1 MPSSP
6 TDLAAT
12 TRAEQDSVI
21 LHLGDPDRHFWLVRS
36 VARVIGVS
44 LGQAMVEGALE
55 QEECRRM
62 INRCRTC
69 ALVSACETWLADS
82 GGHADAPPPGCVVST
97 DLNRLKQVARHEGAH

>member
-44 LGQAMVEGALE
+44 LGQAMVQGAIE

-69 ALVSACETWLADS
+69 ALVSACEAWLAES
-82 GGHADAPPPGCVVST
+82 GGRADAPPPGCVVST
-97 DLNRLKQVARHEGAH
+97 ELNRLKHMMRHEGAH

>member
-6 TDLAAT
+6 TDLADMM
-12 TRAEQDSVI
+12 RGEQGCVI

-44 LGQAMVEGALE
+44 LGQAMVQGVIE
-55 QEECRRM
+55 QDECRQM

-69 ALVSACETWLADS
+69 ALVGACEAWLAES
-82 GGHADAPPPGCVVST
+82 GGRADAPPPGCVIST
-97 DLNRLKQVARHEGAH
+97 DLNRLKHVMRHEGAH